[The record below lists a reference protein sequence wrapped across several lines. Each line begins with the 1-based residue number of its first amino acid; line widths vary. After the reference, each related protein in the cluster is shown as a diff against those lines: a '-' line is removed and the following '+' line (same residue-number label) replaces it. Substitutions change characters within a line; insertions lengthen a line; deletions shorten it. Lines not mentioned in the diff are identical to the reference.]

1 MEQAVRIPKFTLS
14 PRYHRK
20 MELNLVD
27 YVDLFFHKQLF
38 STMVEHTNANILDD
52 AEKVT
57 EVHMVLCSL

>member
-1 MEQAVRIPKFTLS
+1 
-14 PRYHRK
+14 